1 VSADIQSRLQATL
14 GAAYKLERELGGG
27 GMSHVFVAE
36 ETALRRRVVVK
47 VVPPELSG
55 GVNVER
61 FNREILL
68 AAQLQ
73 HPHIVPV
80 LSAGETD
87 GLPYYTMPFVE
98 GDSLRAKLA
107 RGGALPIPEAVAILR
122 DVAKAL
128 AYAHERGIVH
138 RDIKPDNV
146 LLAGGSATVTDF
158 GIAKAIAA
166 ARHDRPERAEGTKDL
181 TNALTELGTAIGTP
195 TYMSPEQAAGDPETD
210 HRTDIYAFGCLA
222 YEVLT
227 GRPPFTDP
235 NPRKLLAAHMS
246 ETPAAVGGVRPDT
259 PPELGD
265 LVTRCLEKDP
275 AARPQHA
282 TDLVRVLESATTGG
296 THAAMLLS
304 DPRTFRRA
312 LVVYAVSFIAVAAI
326 ARAAIAGFGLPD
338 WVFAGALILMAV
350 GLPAI
355 LWAGYARA
363 SWRRVLR
370 GGVTAIGAFVLLVA
384 AFMALRVT
392 GIGPMGSL
400 FAKGVI
406 KQSDQLL
413 VIDFDSPATDSTL
426 GSVVSEG
433 IRTGLAQS
441 RAVRV
446 VDPTAVVAALRRMEK
461 PDTTRVTLDVAKEL
475 AEREGIKAIVD
486 GKVTPVGTSGSYI
499 LTARVLSAAG
509 EQLATDQ
516 ESAKDATE
524 LIPAIDR
531 AARALRGKLGE
542 SLKSVRGSMTLQK
555 ATTASLPALRKYS
568 EGARAN
574 GEQNY
579 PKAIS
584 ALEEAIKLD
593 STFALAYRTLSIYY
607 NNAGVRNGRTDSLR
621 TRAFEMRDRLPDLER
636 ALVESNYYF
645 RAGSHADRGK
655 ALTAAQRAMDL
666 DSASVSSISS
676 LELVSISR
684 RDFAKAESLSRRL
697 QRAGS
702 PFGFTNA
709 AQSQVTLGKADEAVA
724 TIAEYERR
732 FPKSPSVGFAGIN
745 VWAALKNWDSVTAQA
760 QRARRASTPQARAQG
775 TLFLTDLALIRGR
788 PREAASYVEDQR
800 RANAGASDDP
810 IPGRLQTIAYQTQVL
825 GLPAVA
831 LRSLDSLA
839 AAAAAEHRSLPRLQL
854 ARAYAAAGAP
864 DKAREYLASY
874 DAEVRDTARLRLDGN
889 NRRFTAGR
897 IALAEKKYP
906 EAIALL
912 WSADTLYDGAP
923 ADCESCMVPELARA
937 YDAAGRVDEAI
948 AMLERYARDTYVF
961 RFVNTDPLYLGPSLE
976 RLAQLYE
983 QKGEAAKA
991 AVYYK
996 QFIELW
1002 KNAEPELQPRVAE
1015 ARRRLAKLHP

>member
-1 VSADIQSRLQATL
+1 VSADIRSRLQATL
-14 GAAYKLERELGGG
+14 GTAYTLERELGGG

-36 ETALRRRVVVK
+36 ETALRRKVVVK

-98 GDSLRAKLA
+98 GDSLRARLS
-107 RGGALPIPEAVAILR
+107 RDGALPIPDTVAILR

-128 AYAHERGIVH
+128 AYAHERGVVH

-146 LLAGGSATVTDF
+146 LLTGGSATVTDF
-158 GIAKAIAA
+158 GIAKAISAS
-166 ARHDRPERAEGTKDL
+166 RNEGASGTL
-181 TNALTELGTAIGTP
+181 TQLGTAIGTP

-210 HRTDIYAFGCLA
+210 HRTDIYAFGCMA
-222 YEVLT
+222 YELLT
-227 GRPPFTDP
+227 GRPPFTDQ
-235 NPRKLLAAHMS
+235 NPRKLLAAQMS
-246 ETPAAVGGVRPDT
+246 ETPAAVRAARPET
-259 PPELGD
+259 PPALAD

-275 AARPQHA
+275 AARPQQSA
-282 TDLVRVLESATTGG
+282 DLVRALESVATG
-296 THAAMLLS
+296 THSATLLNN
-304 DPRTFRRA
+304 PAVFRRA
-312 LVVYAVSFIAVAAI
+312 LIVYAVSFIAVAI
-326 ARAAIAGFGLPD
+326 LARVAIAGIGLPD
-338 WVFAGALILMAV
+338 WVFSGALILMAL
-350 GLPAI
+350 GLPAL
-355 LWAGYARA
+355 LWAGYSRT
-363 SWRRVLR
+363 SWHRVAR
-370 GGVTAIGAFVLLVA
+370 GGVATLGAFALLVA
-384 AFMALRVT
+384 AFMALRT
-392 GIGPMGSL
+392 AGIGPMGSL

-413 VIDFDSPATDSTL
+413 VMDFESPPADSTL
-426 GSVVSEG
+426 GGVVSEG

-441 RAVRV
+441 RALRV
-446 VDPTAVVAALRRMEK
+446 VDPTAVAAALRRMEK
-461 PDTTRVTLDVAKEL
+461 PANMKVTADIAKEL

-499 LTARVLSAAG
+499 VTARVMSAAG
-509 EQLATDQ
+509 EQLVTDQ
-516 ESAKDATE
+516 ETAKDATD

-531 AARALRGKLGE
+531 TARALRGKLGE
-542 SLKSVRGSMTLQK
+542 SLKSVRGGMALQR

-579 PKAIS
+579 PKAIA
-584 ALEEAIKLD
+584 ALEDAIKLD

-607 NNAGVRNGRTDSLR
+607 NNAGIRNGRTDSLR
-621 TRAFEMRDRLPDLER
+621 TRAFELRDRLPDLER

-645 RAGSHADRGK
+645 RGGSHADRAK
-655 ALTAAQRAMDL
+655 ALAAAQRAMEL
-666 DSASVSSISS
+666 DSTSVSAISS

-684 RDFAKAESLSRRL
+684 RDYARADSLSKRL

-709 AQSQVTLGKADEAVA
+709 AQSEVSLGKTDEAMA

-732 FPKSPSVGFAGIN
+732 FPKSPSVGFAGLAE
-745 VWAALKNWDSVTAQA
+745 WAALKNWDSVTAMS
-760 QRARRASTPQARAQG
+760 QRAVRSPAPQMRAEGIAYLAY
-775 TLFLTDLALIRGR
+775 LALVRGR
-788 PREAASYVEDQR
+788 PREAAARLEERR
-800 RANAGASDDP
+800 RANELAHVGEDP
-810 IPGRLQTIAYQTQVL
+810 IPIRLLLIAYQTQVL
-825 GLPAVA
+825 DQPAAA

-839 AAAAAEHRSLPRLQL
+839 SAAAAEHRSLPRLQI

-874 DAEVRDTARLRLDGN
+874 DAEVRDTARLRVDGN

-897 IALAEKKYP
+897 IALAEKKYL

-923 ADCESCMVPELARA
+923 ADCESCMVPEVART

-948 AMLERYARDTYVF
+948 AMLERYAHDTYSF
-961 RFVNTDPLYLGPSLE
+961 RFINTDPLYLGPSLE

-983 QKGEAAKA
+983 RKGVGAKA
-991 AVYYK
+991 EVYYK
-996 QFIELW
+996 QFIDLW
-1002 KNAEPELQPRVAE
+1002 KNAEPELQPRVAD
-1015 ARRRLAKLHP
+1015 ARRRLAKLGRVEERARH